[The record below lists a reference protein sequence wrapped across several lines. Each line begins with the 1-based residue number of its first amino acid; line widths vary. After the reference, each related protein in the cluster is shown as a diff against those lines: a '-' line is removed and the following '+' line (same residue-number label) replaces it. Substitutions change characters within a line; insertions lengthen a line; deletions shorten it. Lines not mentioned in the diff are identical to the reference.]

1 MKILISESQVDKLKN
16 IFSSLYD
23 VKDYEGVCRIMV
35 DYDEQ
40 FDKIVLN
47 VFFDRKFAIKNG
59 RSFNKVK
66 NSVLQSMVVKAISW
80 LNKTPWVYLH
90 FEDCDENNN

>member
-1 MKILISESQVDKLKN
+1 MKILISESQVDKLKS

-23 VKDYEGVCRIMV
+23 VKDYEGVCSIMV
-35 DYDEQ
+35 DYDEE

-47 VFFDRKFAIKNG
+47 VFFDKKFAIKNG

-80 LNKTPWVYLH
+80 LNKTPWVNLH
-90 FEDCDENNN
+90 FEDCYESIN

>member
-47 VFFDRKFAIKNG
+47 VFFDRKFAKKKGIA
-59 RSFNKVK
+59 FNKVK
-66 NSVLQSMVVKAISW
+66 NSVSRSMVEKAISW

-90 FEDCDENNN
+90 FEDCDETNN

>member
-1 MKILISESQVDKLKN
+1 MKVLISESQVDKLKS

-23 VKDYEGVCRIMV
+23 IKDYEGVCSIMV
-35 DYDEQ
+35 DYDEF

-47 VFFDRKFAIKNG
+47 VFFDKKFAIKNG

-80 LNKTPWVYLH
+80 LNKTPLVNLH
-90 FEDCDENNN
+90 FEDCDEINN